1 VRAQFV
7 LSETKIGFR
16 RNLTLTIAVVV
27 TIGVSLA
34 LLGVSLLLRDQIDAM
49 KGYWYDRI
57 QVSIFLD
64 QNVTQEQREEIRA
77 DIEALPEVE
86 QVFYESKDE
95 ANERCLE
102 QFEANPTI
110 REQCSAEVLPESFR
124 VKLENP
130 EEYEVVT
137 SAFEERA
144 GVDQVVNQREVLDKF
159 FRVLRRIQRG
169 AEIFALVSFFA
180 TVLLVFNMIRV
191 AAFNRRRETGIMRLV
206 GASNLYIQLPFLL
219 EGAFAGLIGASAA
232 LGLLAVFKAYVMDG
246 FKEDFSF
253 TTLIGWSAFW
263 GRAPLI
269 VLTGVGLASIASYF
283 TLRRYLRV

>member
-1 VRAQFV
+1 MRAQFI

-34 LLGVSLLLRDQIDAM
+34 LLGVSLLLRDQISAM

-64 QNVTQEQREEIRA
+64 QNVTQEQREEIRT
-77 DIEALPEVE
+77 DILALPEVE
-86 QVFYESKDE
+86 DVFYESKDD
-95 ANERCLE
+95 AYTRCLD
-102 QFEANPTI
+102 QFKSNPTI
-110 REQCSAEVLPESFR
+110 REQCSADVLPESFR

-130 EEYEVVT
+130 EEFEVVT

-159 FRVLRRIQRG
+159 FRALRRIQFG
-169 AEIFALVSFFA
+169 AGLFAFVSFVS

-232 LGLLAVFKAYVMDG
+232 VGLLAVFKVLVMDG

-263 GRAPLI
+263 SRVPQLMLI
-269 VLTGVGLASIASYF
+269 GVALASLASYL